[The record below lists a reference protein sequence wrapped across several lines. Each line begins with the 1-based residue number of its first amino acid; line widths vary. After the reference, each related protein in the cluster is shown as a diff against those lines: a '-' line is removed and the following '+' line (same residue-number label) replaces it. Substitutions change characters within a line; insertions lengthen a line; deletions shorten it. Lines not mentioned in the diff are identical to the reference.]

1 MKELVVITI
10 EEQEGVTDGIDD
22 ESLVR
27 VTLIVVWRRR
37 VGSRS
42 VCRSARVCRGRRRRL
57 LRRMSVR
64 LQPLRT
70 AQIHHDAC
78 LLQHSPPKLVTNS
91 YKLVAEEPELMRSDE
106 LDQVYVA
113 ANYCKPGKRSK
124 LLNR

>member
-1 MKELVVITI
+1 MEELVVITI
-10 EEQEGVTDGIDD
+10 EEREGVTDGIDD

-27 VTLIVVWRRR
+27 VTLIVVGRRR

-42 VCRSARVCRGRRRRL
+42 VCRPARVCRGRRSRL

-78 LLQHSPPKLVTNS
+78 LLQHSPPKLVTDS
-91 YKLVAEEPELMRSDE
+91 YKLVAEEPELMPSNE

-113 ANYCKPGKRSK
+113 ANYCKPERDQ
-124 LLNR
+124 NF

>member
-1 MKELVVITI
+1 MLYRHLAANFYKRAGKEGEIMEELGVITI
-10 EEQEGVTDGIDD
+10 EEREGVADGIND

-27 VTLIVVWRRR
+27 VTLIVVGRRR

-42 VCRSARVCRGRRRRL
+42 VCRPARVCRGRRSRL

-78 LLQHSPPKLVTNS
+78 LPQHSPSQGGHKQL
-91 YKLVAEEPELMRSDE
+91 
-106 LDQVYVA
+106 
-113 ANYCKPGKRSK
+113 
-124 LLNR
+124 